1 MCTGLIGRGVSTP
14 RLLEW
19 ITYPIFSAPAAHRP
33 LLGPR
38 QWSHVGSER
47 RKNPCCCFTL
57 KKKTT
62 GSISI
67 NHKPLQFAF
76 LNLEATSRHFQVHV
90 ETGYIPIPKK
100 KKNPGFLL
108 VSPLQKQSLLENN
121 MIIHTGRARKQT
133 APCQQNVLNGLAAQQ
148 RSGRA
153 PHSALPLSIS
163 SASQAA
169 QVDTQCNFRVMS
181 QSH

>member
-1 MCTGLIGRGVSTP
+1 MHFRLIMWANYSFILKWEVKCMQHWMDDKLLCALGSGRGVSTP

-38 QWSHVGSER
+38 QWSHVKWEE
-47 RKNPCCCFTL
+47 KEPL
-57 KKKTT
+57 LLLHIKKKTT

-90 ETGYIPIPKK
+90 EIGYIPIPKK
-100 KKNPGFLL
+100 KRNPGCLL
-108 VSPLQKQSLLENN
+108 VSPLQKQSLILKT
-121 MIIHTGRARKQT
+121 IW
-133 APCQQNVLNGLAAQQ
+133 
-148 RSGRA
+148 
-153 PHSALPLSIS
+153 
-163 SASQAA
+163 
-169 QVDTQCNFRVMS
+169 
-181 QSH
+181 